1 MNKNLTEEYKDFILL
16 HGDNLEQINQIN
28 HKVDM
33 IFANPP
39 YFLSKGCSS
48 LIPQHYYKIFF
59 LST

>member
-1 MNKNLTEEYKDFILL
+1 MMNKNLTEEYKDFILL

-39 YFLSKGCSS
+39 YFLSKGCSL
-48 LIPQHYYKIFF
+48 LINKQAY
-59 LST
+59 